1 MSSLVALDGV
11 SAGYGGSTVLEDVSL
26 TVAEGETVALVG
38 RNGVGK
44 TTLVRVLAGLLTPY
58 RGGILLGG
66 QEIARWPVH
75 RRARAGL
82 RLVPEDRGLFHNLS
96 VTENLDLA
104 QMYAGDRTSGPT
116 SDEILARFPR
126 LAERR
131 RQPAGSL
138 SGGEQR
144 MLALARALL
153 SAPRVLVVDE
163 FSEGLQPSLRQ
174 EFAAALREASDGRLA
189 IVLVEQNVRLALSL
203 AQRAYVMEKGRVV
216 HEAAASALLADTA
229 TLDRYLSV

>member
-1 MSSLVALDGV
+1 MASVLAVDAV

-26 TVAEGETVALVG
+26 EVSPGETVALVG

-44 TTLVRVLAGLLTPY
+44 TTLVRVLAGLVRPY
-58 RGGILLGG
+58 AGSVALAG
-66 QEIARWPVH
+66 QDIVRWPIN

-82 RLVPEDRGLFHNLS
+82 RIVPDDRGLFVNLS
-96 VTENLDLA
+96 VGENLELA
-104 QMYAGDRTSGPT
+104 AMYARTQASNAGVA
-116 SDEILARFPR
+116 DVLDRFPR

-131 RQPAGSL
+131 RQLAGSL

-144 MLALARALL
+144 MLALARTLL

-174 EFAAALREASDGRLA
+174 EFAAVLREANDGSLA
-189 IVLVEQNVRLALSL
+189 IVLAEQNVRLALSL
-203 AQRAYVMEKGRVV
+203 ATRAYVIEKGRIV
-216 HEAAASALLADTA
+216 HHASADKLLADRA
-229 TLDRYLSV
+229 VLDRYLVL